1 MDQLDVYYRALLDYK
16 NAINANKDCL
26 KLNNVFL
33 SADADSDKLVV
44 TRAFCTI
51 DEEWVT
57 EIEKGLVF
65 IEKAIK
71 EDRQFILSQGE
82 VIPIEKVKAVS
93 KESVQHLAKHSDLI
107 SEYEEGEDIIPDK
120 LYTVE
125 RLNDYTVYE
134 NRFLYMLLCY
144 LRDFVSL
151 RYTKIVEATNK
162 YDAELTLDKHFL
174 LGKQTVNYSVKLH
187 DVRQDDEYLKANN
200 SAKDIIDRIMLILRA
215 ILSFLATPLM
225 EYQAKVPMI
234 KPPITKT
241 NVLKMN
247 NNFKGAVALY
257 DYIISYDK
265 EGYTIENQVTTISP
279 FSSEM
284 GEEFAQ
290 AGSML
295 TFLSYEYGLGLKQD
309 LKFSYEREE
318 ERRKDALVQ
327 RVKEQVISLNKR
339 LQKAEISHEE
349 YILKLEEQIKV
360 LEKQCERMEMLR
372 KEVDRLKVNENKLLA
387 DIKIAYLDI
396 SKLKNEI
403 LAKEYEK
410 IQALDAAQQE
420 CGAKMAAFSEA
431 MNAEKLEATSKLI
444 EEINQLQCRV
454 SDLIELNRVECAEM
468 QTVLKTKSE
477 EYNYLM
483 AEFEKTREEKRFAEA
498 RLKSYR
504 FKNHDMTDADNY
516 TDKDSFDELENELE
530 VFIKFYK
537 KEWTKTK
544 RRIRKDLLNIKNIR
558 KQNEH
563 E

>member
-1 MDQLDVYYRALLDYK
+1 M
-16 NAINANKDCL
+16 I
-26 KLNNVFL
+26 
-33 SADADSDKLVV
+33 
-44 TRAFCTI
+44 
-51 DEEWVT
+51 
-57 EIEKGLVF
+57 
-65 IEKAIK
+65 
-71 EDRQFILSQGE
+71 
-82 VIPIEKVKAVS
+82 
-93 KESVQHLAKHSDLI
+93 
-107 SEYEEGEDIIPDK
+107 
-120 LYTVE
+120 
-125 RLNDYTVYE
+125 
-134 NRFLYMLLCY
+134 
-144 LRDFVSL
+144 
-151 RYTKIVEATNK
+151 
-162 YDAELTLDKHFL
+162 
-174 LGKQTVNYSVKLH
+174 GKQTINYSVKLR
-187 DVRQDDEYLKANN
+187 DIRQDDEYLKAHNE
-200 SAKDIIDRIMLILRA
+200 AKEVIDRIMLILKA
-215 ILSFLATPLM
+215 VLSFLSTPLM

-265 EGYTIENQVTTISP
+265 QGYTIENQVTTVAP

-284 GEEFAQ
+284 AEEFAQ
-290 AGSML
+290 AGGML

-327 RVKEQVISLNKR
+327 KVKDQVASLNKR
-339 LQKAEISHEE
+339 LQKAEISPEE
-349 YILKLEEQIKV
+349 YILKLEEQIKI

-387 DIKIAYLDI
+387 DMKIAYLDI
-396 SKLKNEI
+396 SKLKSEI

-410 IQALDAAQQE
+410 IQALDEAQRE
-420 CGAKMAAFSEA
+420 CSQKMAALTDA
-431 MNAEKLEATSKLI
+431 LNAEKLEATAKLI
-444 EEINQLQCRV
+444 EEINQLQGKIGN
-454 SDLIELNRVECAEM
+454 LIEINRSESDEM
-468 QTVLKTKSE
+468 QKTLNMKTE
-477 EYNYLM
+477 EYNTLM
-483 AEFEKTREEKRFAEA
+483 FEFEKTREEKRFAEA

-504 FKNHDMTDADNY
+504 FKNHDMTDTDDY

-537 KEWTKTK
+537 KEWTRTK